1 MLAPHSKAVNLQNN
15 QPNGPV
21 AVAAR
26 VGGGVY
32 YAYCA
37 PSKSLQ
43 CAHIYLWKVGAAAAK
58 VVPGLKSGDVV
69 RHVAIA
75 AGPKGRIVVGWF
87 DGTKNR
93 LQVVRTNTHAT
104 SWGVVRSIKLPVPAN
119 LLGGYSGLFLEGSS
133 GRIDVVAN
141 LTRNTTPTLY
151 HTQVLEGL
159 RMTASPTKASHAHAT
174 TITFKV
180 TDAGE
185 AVAAATVTFLG
196 HKAHTNSHGVAKIT
210 IAKGQKT
217 GTKTATASKSLYYK
231 ATVSVK
237 II

>member
-1 MLAPHSKAVNLQNN
+1 MLAPHSKDVNLPSN

-26 VGGGVY
+26 VGGGIY

-37 PSKSLQ
+37 PSKSLP
-43 CAHIYLWKVGAAAAK
+43 CAHIYLWKVGSAAAR
-58 VVPGLKSGDVV
+58 VVPGLKSGDDV

-75 AGPKGRIVVGWF
+75 AGPKGTDRG
-87 DGTKNR
+87 R
-93 LQVVRTNTHAT
+93 LVRRHEEPLAGGPDQHAPT

-119 LLGGYSGLFLEGSS
+119 LIGGYSGLSLEGAS

-159 RMTASPTKASHAHAT
+159 KVTASPSKVSHAHTT
-174 TITFKV
+174 TIAFKV

-210 IAKGQKT
+210 LSKGQKT
-217 GTKTATASKSLYYK
+217 GTKTATATKSLYSR